1 MPLFTFLIS
10 FFFFKVN
17 FKTRTILGLIIGF
30 LGMIIFINPFSEVTS
45 NNNFLFSSLI
55 ILSSAFYAFSANWV
69 KTVNEESSFEL
80 ACCSIAVASLILIPM
95 VLVLLL
101 FNNFEIY
108 LFFSSITMKSF
119 ISATILGIFCTGLAI
134 AMFFYLIE
142 KNSAVFASQSNY
154 MIPCFGFLWSFLF
167 LEESFT
173 INLFVGFLLI
183 VAGGILINK
192 E

>member
-1 MPLFTFLIS
+1 
-10 FFFFKVN
+10 
-17 FKTRTILGLIIGF
+17 
-30 LGMIIFINPFSEVTS
+30 MIIFINPFSEVTS